1 MDYDLL
7 KLFIEDN
14 FMSLR
19 TIILFP
25 CIMILTLGFS
35 LGALFAAFLDRSGHW
50 SHRVASLWAT
60 TLLKVTRVKVEISHL
75 EDLNPDQAYIFAANH
90 QSAFDILALLSK
102 LKVQFRWLAK
112 DSLFTIPIFGWAMK
126 RTGYIPIN
134 RSNAKQAYQSLLQ
147 AAQKIK
153 EGNSVV
159 IFPEGTRQQGDHLGS
174 FKKGGFVLSLKSKQ
188 PIVPIS
194 ILGSGRILPKKGFN
208 ITPGTIRIFLG
219 KPIPTKDYHPKEAE
233 ILMEKV
239 REAIEK
245 NLTDEGLKTQSSNP
259 EG

>member
-1 MDYDLL
+1 
-7 KLFIEDN
+7 
-14 FMSLR
+14 MSLR
-19 TIILFP
+19 TIIIFP
-25 CIMILTLGFS
+25 WLIILTFGFS
-35 LGALFAAFLDRSGHW
+35 LGALLATFLDRSGHW

-60 TLLKVTRVKVEISHL
+60 ILLKVTGVRVEISNL
-75 EDLNPDQAYIFAANH
+75 ENIDPDQAYIFAANH

-126 RTGYIPIN
+126 RIGYIPIN
-134 RSNAKQAYQSLLQ
+134 RSHAKQAYQSLIL
-147 AAQKIK
+147 AAEKIK
-153 EGNSVV
+153 EGTSVV
-159 IFPEGTRQQGDHLGS
+159 IFPEGTRQQGDRLGA

-194 ILGSGRILPKKGFN
+194 ILGSGQIMPKKKIN
-208 ITPGTIRIFLG
+208 ITPGTIRIVLG

-239 REAIEK
+239 RKAIEA
-245 NLTDEGLKTQSSNP
+245 NLTGPMLKAENTKSK
-259 EG
+259 G